1 MRTCKFVVALIFLL
15 KLSRSIRFGMSAL
28 YQLRGRVGRSSRQAY
43 CYFLTPPL
51 KQITEKS
58 KQRLGYLMEF
68 TSLGS
73 GYQLAL
79 QDKKIRGSGSVF
91 GKEQSG
97 ENTLGISCCKLVVKQ
112 LRRVQV
118 MICKLI
124 ICFKLIIR

>member
-1 MRTCKFVVALIFLL
+1 
-15 KLSRSIRFGMSAL
+15 MSAL

-51 KQITEKS
+51 KQISAKS
-58 KQRLGYLMEF
+58 KQRLNYLMEY

-73 GYQLAL
+73 GFQLAL

-97 ENTLGISCCKLVVKQ
+97 TNSLGMQSTAYFVAFIDSAIGDDLQAHYMFQAHNK
-112 LRRVQV
+112 
-118 MICKLI
+118 
-124 ICFKLIIR
+124 IRDEIVLSGRWDLSLQG